1 MKAAMSYEARFSR
14 IKLAKVAARMERFD
28 RRSYFEAKFAARMPR
43 PCAWPAQFIRAELI
57 FKIIHDLI
65 VS

>member
-28 RRSYFEAKFAARMPR
+28 RRSYFEAKLRRGCPDR
-43 PCAWPAQFIRAELI
+43 VPAQFIRAELI